1 LVAAGNRAVILC
13 AAISDKRAMA
23 TYTPRD
29 KFYRK
34 ARAQGLASRAAFKI
48 EELIGRF
55 KLARPGAKIVD
66 LGCAPGGWLEILA
79 RAVGENGLVVGV
91 DLVACASRIV
101 GVITIAG
108 DIREPAV
115 AAAITAR
122 LGGPADLITSDLAPK
137 LSGIAARDQARSA
150 ELIEA
155 AIGVAEHSLRPG
167 GAMVAKLFM
176 GGDFEQSVAEFRR
189 RFRDVQIARTEATR
203 PGSSELYV
211 VARDFYR
218 AGERET

>member
-1 LVAAGNRAVILC
+1 
-13 AAISDKRAMA
+13 MA
-23 TYTPRD
+23 
-29 KFYRK
+29 
-34 ARAQGLASRAAFKI
+34 Q
-48 EELIGRF
+48 
-55 KLARPGAKIVD
+55 
-66 LGCAPGGWLEILA
+66 ILA

-218 AGERET
+218 AGERSLTPGPFPKDGKGSRSARTVSLRPARLRVRDGCLWEVCLVERRWRGDVGAA

>member
-1 LVAAGNRAVILC
+1 
-13 AAISDKRAMA
+13 MA

-48 EELIGRF
+48 EELIDRF
-55 KLARPGAKIVD
+55 KLARPGAKIID

-79 RAVGENGLVVGV
+79 RAAGPHGTVVGV
-91 DLVACASRIV
+91 DLAECRMP

-108 DIREPAV
+108 DIRDSAV
-115 AAAITAR
+115 AAAIAEK

-137 LSGIAARDQARSA
+137 LSGIAARDQARSR
-150 ELIEA
+150 ELVEA
-155 AIGVAEHSLRPG
+155 ALGLAQALLRPG

-176 GGDFEQSVAEFRR
+176 GADFDPIVAEFRR
-189 RFRDVQIARTEATR
+189 GFSSVQIARTEATR
-203 PGSSELYV
+203 PGSSELYI
-211 VARDFYR
+211 VARDFR
-218 AGERET
+218 APPR